1 MREAYPYGMWLSTHF
16 LEENLAESK
25 WYNNEITIR
34 NNMSNKITAN
44 AIKEIFNA
52 IAYRESALEISLN
65 TIEKNPL
72 VHEEVELLLEQA
84 RNAIIMDK
92 YKEGLEKWV
101 LYTQMKASG
110 DNYPLPDYLLLK
122 YSGEVEELVCTEPHF
137 EDLFISENRK
147 RGFLLKV

>member
-1 MREAYPYGMWLSTHF
+1 
-16 LEENLAESK
+16 
-25 WYNNEITIR
+25 
-34 NNMSNKITAN
+34 MSNKITAN

-110 DNYPLPDYLLLK
+110 DNYPLPDYLLLQ
-122 YSGEVEELVCTEPHF
+122 YSGKVEELVCSEPLF